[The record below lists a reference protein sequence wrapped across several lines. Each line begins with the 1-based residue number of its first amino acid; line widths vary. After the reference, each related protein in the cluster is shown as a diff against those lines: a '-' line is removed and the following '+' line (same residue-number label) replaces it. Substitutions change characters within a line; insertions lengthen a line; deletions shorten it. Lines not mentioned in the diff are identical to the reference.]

1 MQDLRKSIFGALFG
15 LALAVGLG
23 VGATQLHASV
33 TATSAKDCDTA
44 QVCPTKAK
52 DACPIEESAAKAS
65 SATSCPMGKS
75 TTSI

>member
-44 QVCPTKAK
+44 QVCPTKAA
-52 DACPIEESAAKAS
+52 DACPIESAAKAS